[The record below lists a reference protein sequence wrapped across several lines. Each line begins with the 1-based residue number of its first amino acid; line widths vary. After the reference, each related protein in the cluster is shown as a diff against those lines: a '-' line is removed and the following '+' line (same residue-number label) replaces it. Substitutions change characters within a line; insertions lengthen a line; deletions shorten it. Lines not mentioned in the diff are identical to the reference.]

1 MINFTCLASLAA
13 GKTYLFDF
21 TIKTC
26 FEELNYLSLIT
37 EMVYP
42 FTFKYLS
49 EAVIVTLKLSGL

>member
-13 GKTYLFDF
+13 GKTLLFDF

-26 FEELNYLSLIT
+26 FEELNYQSLIT

-49 EAVIVTLKLSGL
+49 EAVIVTLKLSGS